1 MKTKLYSA
9 IAGAAL
15 MAASGLAMAETPLT
29 TSQMDA
35 VSAGSVAEAYA
46 NALALG
52 GVFGQI
58 VTQTLTGADALG
70 RIDFQVGN
78 VWLTASAA
86 ASRSTAT
93 AIGTYNLP

>member
-46 NALALG
+46 SATALA
-52 GVFGQI
+52 GVFA
-58 VTQTLTGADALG
+58 QTLTATVTGADALAV
-70 RIDFQVGN
+70 IPFQVGS

-86 ASRSTAT
+86 ASQSTAT
-93 AIGTYNLP
+93 AVGTYVVP